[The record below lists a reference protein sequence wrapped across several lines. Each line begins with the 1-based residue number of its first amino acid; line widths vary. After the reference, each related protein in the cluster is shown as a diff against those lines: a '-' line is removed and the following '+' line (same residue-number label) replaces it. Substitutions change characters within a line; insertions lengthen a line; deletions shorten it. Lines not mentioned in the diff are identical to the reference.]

1 MDQMLMMSPALTV
14 RPGTKPIE
22 LPVDATDFV
31 GYARRDATSRWIRT
45 HTGDTMETIFRTRYV
60 SIVAVIFGA
69 IGAVLMFVIGAV
81 TTVDAVLTYLG
92 GHEQAAFSSDA
103 ALAATVEIVSS
114 LDQFLLGL
122 VLLVFAFGVYSL
134 WIATDTAAESSRV
147 HAPEWIKV
155 TSITDLKVQLIEVVA
170 VLLAVLFLK
179 GVLSVPETVWSDLV
193 VPIAVVLLAGS
204 VWLIR
209 KAGH

>member
-1 MDQMLMMSPALTV
+1 
-14 RPGTKPIE
+14 
-22 LPVDATDFV
+22 
-31 GYARRDATSRWIRT
+31 
-45 HTGDTMETIFRTRYV
+45 METIFRTRYV

-92 GHEQAAFSSDA
+92 GHDQAAFSSDA

-134 WIATDTAAESSRV
+134 WIATDTAPESSRV
-147 HAPEWIKV
+147 DAPEWIKV

>member
-1 MDQMLMMSPALTV
+1 
-14 RPGTKPIE
+14 
-22 LPVDATDFV
+22 
-31 GYARRDATSRWIRT
+31 
-45 HTGDTMETIFRTRYV
+45 METIFRTRYLSV
-60 SIVAVIFGA
+60 IAVVFGA
-69 IGAVLMFVIGAV
+69 VGAVLMFLIGAV
-81 TTVDAVLTYLG
+81 TTIDAVVTYFG
-92 GHEQAAFSSDA
+92 GHEDKAFSSDA

-134 WIATDTAAESSRV
+134 WVVADSATWDEQRAKL
-147 HAPEWIKV
+147 HAPDWLNV
-155 TSITDLKVQLIEVVA
+155 DSVTDLKVKLLEVVA

-179 GVLSVPETVWSDLV
+179 GVLKNPDTAWSDLV
-193 VPIAVVLLAGS
+193 VPIAVVLFALT